1 MTDIIWGNGSKIISD
16 NKFELS
22 VTHRKDGNSEKYED
36 SVKIRISDADLP
48 GLPNNQAEWTTENLQ
63 KVIIDAFLKC
73 EINSKTPEG
82 DLDAKVSHGSVLIFL
97 QNQSHNQTVV
107 RKSHI
112 SLYVKS
118 IL

>member
-1 MTDIIWGNGSKIISD
+1 MTDIIWGNGIKIISE

-63 KVIIDAFLKC
+63 KVIVDAFLKC

-82 DLDAKVSHGSVLIFL
+82 DLDAKVSHSGAAG
-97 QNQSHNQTVV
+97 
-107 RKSHI
+107 
-112 SLYVKS
+112 Y
-118 IL
+118 